1 MGTGAASAEAISRI
15 RVDSYFMGVTGLHPD
30 LGATTGDAEEAEI
43 KRLIARQSA
52 ETVVLASRE
61 KLGAASPYQILPL
74 AEITTL
80 VTEDGLPSDLRRVFH
95 QMAVE
100 TITA

>member
-1 MGTGAASAEAISRI
+1 
-15 RVDSYFMGVTGLHPD
+15 VTGLHPD
-30 LGATTGDAEEAEI
+30 LGATTGDAEEAGI

-61 KLGAASPYQILPL
+61 KLGAGSPYQILPL

-80 VTEDGLPSDLRRVFH
+80 VTEDGLPSDVRHMFRH
-95 QMAVE
+95 MAVE
-100 TITA
+100 TIPV